1 MTATPLTLILTAVFA
16 PAVAGLAT
24 MVLPREQTTPRSLL
38 ALAGPL
44 LSTLCLLLFAR
55 DAGIGAVAPEALSL
69 PFAPSLDFF
78 ITFNPDGLGMF
89 FALLVAG
96 VGTLIVLYARAYFGP
111 DPDALYRFFPTLGL
125 FATAMLGLVLSDNML
140 AMLLFWEMTSLSSFL
155 LIGWD
160 RDDRKAVR
168 LALQALAV
176 TGLGGLALLGGVILL
191 AQTTGTWSFSEALA
205 LVAAGPN
212 AMPAAHFLPW
222 AFGLLFLGGATKSAQ
237 WPFHFWLPGA
247 MAAPTP
253 VSTYLHSATM
263 VKAGIY
269 LFGRLAPAFAGIE
282 FWTVTLIPIGAVTM
296 LLGAYLALRSVE
308 LKKIFAYTT
317 VSQLGL
323 FTCMYGLAG
332 FEHHGEMN
340 LIWPVTQIL
349 NHALYKAPLFLM
361 AGAIAH
367 AVGVKAL
374 PGLRGFARTNPLL
387 AWITI
392 AAAYALAAGPF
403 TLSFAAKEAF
413 LEQIHHGIEHQP
425 RLWIVAGMAVLTAA
439 CNVAIFIRFL
449 TTFLARPEEEAPAES
464 PHHAADRWSVW
475 LWAPAALLV
484 AWQFIG
490 GVAPAILEAPLS
502 FVETHTLGWLHLPT
516 VIDALSHAG
525 VPLALSG
532 LAIAIG
538 VVAAMIPRLRRPVV
552 DPHDHLFPESSSLLG
567 RIGWGI
573 FSTVQTGNL
582 RNYLYLI
589 LTAFLLGIVAA
600 TLKDPAFL
608 DWPVLASLWSAPPG
622 FIIAAL
628 CLFAIVTMSSIA
640 LPIFNSRI
648 VRIMVLGAVGMS
660 VTGIYLLYQAPDLAL
675 TQLMFEIISV
685 ILFLLVL
692 RMIPEEP
699 SLAPVSG
706 LIGRVA
712 FSLAVGGVIGWT
724 VLQAGAHVDSTG
736 GPGMLGQWFLAN
748 SYAGSPM
755 THGRGG
761 GGENVVN
768 VILVDFRGY
777 DTLGE
782 VTVLA
787 IAAMGIFALIAAVPR
802 RESDRANAVD
812 PERLSSSLFR
822 TAMKLILPLGLL
834 FAAYMFFK
842 GHNEPG
848 GGFIAGLVAAV
859 VLAVYRM
866 AKGPAALKSL
876 LPIKPGVLAATG
888 LLIALVTALTPLAFG
903 LPVLTSYTGA
913 IPLPGADPYHFSTV
927 VFFDLGV
934 LIVVIAVSVGVIH
947 RLTEELET

>member
-1 MTATPLTLILTAVFA
+1 LAGMLVSTGCLLTL
-16 PAVAGLAT
+16 
-24 MVLPREQTTPRSLL
+24 
-38 ALAGPL
+38 
-44 LSTLCLLLFAR
+44 AR
-55 DAGIGAVAPEALSL
+55 DWGVGVLDPATLSAP
-69 PFAPSLDFF
+69 FVPSLDLALS
-78 ITFNPDGLGMF
+78 FNPDALGLF
-89 FALLVAG
+89 FAALVAG
-96 VGTLIVLYARAYFGP
+96 VGVLIALYARAYFGP
-111 DPDALYRFFPTLGL
+111 DPDALFRFYPTLGL
-125 FATAMLGLVLSDNML
+125 FATAMLGLVLADNML
-140 AMLLFWEMTSLSSFL
+140 AMLLFWELTSLSSFL

-160 RDDRKAVR
+160 RHDRRAVR

-191 AQTTGTWSFSEALA
+191 AQTTGTWSFAGALA
-205 LVAAGPN
+205 VVAAGPD
-212 AMPAAHFLPW
+212 AMPAPTLLPW
-222 AFGLLFLGGATKSAQ
+222 AFGLMILGGATKSAQ

-253 VSTYLHSATM
+253 VSAYLHSATM
-263 VKAGIY
+263 VKAGVY
-269 LFGRLAPAFAGIE
+269 LFGRLAPALSGVE
-282 FWTVTLIPIGAVTM
+282 FWTVTLIPVGAVTM

-332 FEHHGEMN
+332 FRHDGEAN

-367 AVGVKAL
+367 TVGVKAL
-374 PGLRGFARTNPLL
+374 PGLRGFLRTSPLL
-387 AWITI
+387 AWITLG
-392 AAAYALAAGPF
+392 AAYALAAGPF

-413 LEQIHHGIEHQP
+413 LYQIHHAIEHQP
-425 RLWIVAGMAVLTAA
+425 RLWIVAAMAVLTAA
-439 CNVAIFIRFL
+439 CNVAIFVRFL
-449 TTFLARPEEEAPAES
+449 TTFLARPDETPAET
-464 PHHAADRWSVW
+464 HTHASDGWRVW

-484 AWQFIG
+484 VWQFAG
-490 GVAPAILEAPLS
+490 GIAPALVETPIAH
-502 FVETHTLGWLHLPT
+502 VETHALYWSHLPG
-516 VIDALSHAG
+516 VLDALAHPG
-525 VPLALSG
+525 VPLALSAA
-532 LAIAIG
+532 AIALG
-538 VVAAMIPRLRRPVV
+538 VVAALIPRLRRPVA
-552 DPHDHLFPESSSLLG
+552 DPHDALFPESAALLG
-567 RIGWGI
+567 RIGWGV
-573 FSTVQTGNL
+573 FSTLQTGNL
-582 RNYLYLI
+582 RHYLYLI
-589 LTAFLLGIVAA
+589 LTAFLLGVVAA
-600 TLKDPAFL
+600 TLKEPAFL
-608 DWPVLASLWSAPPG
+608 AWPPLVGLWSAPLG
-622 FIIAAL
+622 FIIAGL
-628 CLFAIVTMSSIA
+628 CLFVIAVLASVA
-640 LPIFNSRI
+640 LPIFNSRV

-699 SLAPVSG
+699 PMAPVSG

-712 FSLAVGGVIGWT
+712 FSLTVGAVVGWV

-736 GPGMLGQWFLAN
+736 GPGLLGQWFLAN
-748 SYAGSPM
+748 SYEGGPM
-755 THGRGG
+755 TGGRGG
-761 GGENVVN
+761 GGANAVN

-782 VTVLA
+782 TTVLA

-802 RESDRANAVD
+802 RQQDRAHVVD
-812 PERLSSSLFR
+812 PARLSSSLVR

-866 AKGPAALKSL
+866 AKGPEALKSL
-876 LPIKPGVLAATG
+876 LPIKPGVLAGLG
-888 LLIALVTALTPLAFG
+888 LLIALATALTPVAFG
-903 LPVLTSYTGA
+903 LPVLTSYNGA